1 MHDHLIPLDGIKAVI
16 VDDTGVVMDFFKLLL
31 KHTGMETHFFQS
43 PQAAL
48 EFLKKSSSEID
59 IVLLD
64 IIMPKMD
71 GYTLAREIRKFDTTI
86 KLLAHTASPEIEI
99 DQNCKDAGINDYIL
113 KPIYM
118 HKLHEKITVL
128 LEHK

>member
-1 MHDHLIPLDGIKAVI
+1 MHDHLIPLEGIHAVI
-16 VDDTGVVMDFFKLLL
+16 VDDTNAAMDFFKLLF
-31 KHTGMETHFFQS
+31 KHTGMKSHFFQS
-43 PQAAL
+43 PETAL

-64 IIMPKMD
+64 IMMPKMD

-86 KLLAHTASPEIEI
+86 KLLAHTASPERDI

-113 KPIYM
+113 SPIFM
-118 HKLHEKITVL
+118 HKIHEKFTAL